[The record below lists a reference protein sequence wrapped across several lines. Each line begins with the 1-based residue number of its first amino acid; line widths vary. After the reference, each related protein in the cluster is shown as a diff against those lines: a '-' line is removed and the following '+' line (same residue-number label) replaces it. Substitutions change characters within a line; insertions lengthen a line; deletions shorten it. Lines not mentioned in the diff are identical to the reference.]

1 MPFYLLS
8 RRVREFP
15 VCFQK
20 KGGTNGWMDESVS
33 MQNPVSLLL
42 GRSLCFFSF
51 FFAKVG
57 IGIGIGKSER
67 YSKKKG
73 LIILFEEI
81 IKNIPSRFFFLSFFF
96 LFQRVC

>member
-20 KGGTNGWMDESVS
+20 RGTNGWMDESVS
-33 MQNPVSLLL
+33 MRNPVSLLL
-42 GRSLCFFSF
+42 GRSLYSFSF

-57 IGIGIGKSER
+57 IGIGIGKCER
-67 YSKKKG
+67 YSKKG
-73 LIILFEEI
+73 TDNPF
-81 IKNIPSRFFFLSFFF
+81 
-96 LFQRVC
+96 

>member
-57 IGIGIGKSER
+57 IGIGISMAMPR
-67 YSKKKG
+67 YLVTCVRNRRG
-73 LIILFEEI
+73 E
-81 IKNIPSRFFFLSFFF
+81 
-96 LFQRVC
+96 V